1 MMPIV
6 IPQTYAHYYLRQW
19 IWAPNLFFGG
29 LPYNPTCYASNIA
42 QTTQPFESQWSQAQH
57 PLSLLMLPLN
67 FSTIV
72 MLSSPLC
79 IYPFSF
85 PFLPLPLSPSLLA
98 FLYIAISHSPPKKP
112 TLSLSTLI
120 PLYRLPLVGLKSL
133 LFTSFHVFS
142 LSSCLL
148 RIL

>member
-1 MMPIV
+1 MTPIV
-6 IPQTYAHYYLRQW
+6 IPQTYVHYYLGRW

-42 QTTQPFESQWSQAQH
+42 QTAQPFESQWSQAQH

-72 MLSSPLC
+72 VLSSPLC

-85 PFLPLPLSPSLLA
+85 PFLPLSLSSSLLA
-98 FLYIAISHSPPKKP
+98 FFYVAISHSPQKNQ
-112 TLSLSTLI
+112 
-120 PLYRLPLVGLKSL
+120 PLLCLP
-133 LFTSFHVFS
+133 SFPYIDSPWWDLNYYFSPVFMCSHFHHVF
-142 LSSCLL
+142 
-148 RIL
+148 